1 MGNNS
6 SSQIKKEDLKKE
18 AIRKFNIRI
27 NRVYAHHGNHFEYI
41 QWCRAQ
47 YQLDCIDTNCYKG
60 PNYKAQYDHYGNQI
74 Y

>member
-27 NRVYAHHGNHFEYI
+27 NRVYAHHGNHFKYI
-41 QWCRAQ
+41 QWCRAK
-47 YQLDCIDTNCYKG
+47 YKLDCIDTNCYK
-60 PNYKAQYDHYGNQI
+60 PQYDHW
-74 Y
+74 